1 MSRHRHARRI
11 PRLRA
16 IRHVAALG
24 AAAAMLLGTTA
35 QTALAA
41 DPEQDWDPGRTESR
55 RPSYEGTRG
64 DADDGPVV
72 QAFPGLG
79 GRIAYSRAPFSADFS
94 EPARI
99 FTMASDGSDQR
110 GETSTTRGRGDQ
122 YAAWSPGGTLIA
134 FTRDTTASTTD
145 DAGDLYVM
153 DADGS
158 HLRQLTSTS
167 SAEYSPAWS
176 PDGHRIAFASDRGG
190 QFNIY
195 TMDADGGDVRR
206 LTSSGVGD
214 FDPAWSPDG
223 TKIAFVSFRDGNA
236 EIYTINAT
244 GGGLHRLTNSG
255 HSDLTPTWASNGQMI
270 AFISDRGAGDFLDV
284 FTMNANGSNVVDF
297 SDEPAANEFTP
308 AFHPSDSGVMVY
320 TTDFFGDFDI
330 AHQEGAGAGAT
341 LLTVTL
347 DDEFNPDWQ
356 PLPEFPLVDAR
367 FSNFEEHIV
376 WAFNNEIASGCTAE
390 LYCPTDPVTRGQ
402 MATFLDRALDLPGTT
417 EDFFTDDEGSTHEIA
432 INRVAAAGIASG
444 CTDTTY
450 CPNSPVTREQ
460 MASFLDR
467 AFDLAGTSEDFF
479 TDDESSTHEIAIN
492 RVAAAG
498 IASGCTTTTYCPKA
512 VVTRGQMAAFL
523 HRALEP

>member
-1 MSRHRHARRI
+1 MSRPRHLLRVPTHRAFKHA
-11 PRLRA
+11 A
-16 IRHVAALG
+16 AFGVAAS
-24 AAAAMLLGTTA
+24 MLLGIGA
-35 QTALAA
+35 QSAFAA
-41 DPEQDWDPGRTESR
+41 DPELDWDPSRTAKRAPAHDEPR
-55 RPSYEGTRG
+55 GGGPSI
-64 DADDGPVV
+64 
-72 QAFPGLG
+72 QAFPGLA
-79 GRIAYSRAPFSADFS
+79 GRIAYSRAPFTGDV

-99 FTMASDGSDQR
+99 FTMNSNGSDQR
-110 GETSTTRGRGDQ
+110 GETSTTRGYGDEF
-122 YAAWSPGGTLIA
+122 AAWSPGGTLIA
-134 FTRDTTASTTD
+134 FARDMTASTTD
-145 DAGDLYVM
+145 DVSDLFIM

-158 HLRQLTSTS
+158 NLEQLTAT
-167 SAEYSPAWS
+167 AATEHSPAWS
-176 PDGHRIAFASDRGG
+176 PDGHRIAFASNRGG

-195 TMDADGGDVRR
+195 TMDADGGDVQR
-206 LTSSGVGD
+206 LTSSAVGD

-223 TKIAFVSFRDGNA
+223 TKIAFTSYRDGNA

-255 HSDLTPTWASNGQMI
+255 HSDLTPAWRSDGQMI
-270 AFISDRGAGDFLDV
+270 AFTSSRGPGDFLDI
-284 FTMNANGSNVVDF
+284 FTMNANGSNVAIF
-297 SDEPAANEFTP
+297 GNFPTSNEFTP
-308 AFHPSDSGVMVY
+308 AWNPSDPEAMVY
-320 TTDFFGDFDI
+320 TTDYFGDLDI
-330 AHQEGAGAGAT
+330 AHQQGAGADAT

-376 WAFNNEIASGCTAE
+376 WAFNNAIASGCTAE

-417 EDFFTDDEGSTHEIA
+417 EDFFTDDDGSTHEIA

-444 CTDTTY
+444 CTATTY
-450 CPNSPVTREQ
+450 CPTSPVTREQ

-479 TDDESSTHEIAIN
+479 TDDEASTHEIAIN
-492 RVAAAG
+492 RIAAAG
-498 IASGCTTTTYCPKA
+498 IASGCTATTYCPKS